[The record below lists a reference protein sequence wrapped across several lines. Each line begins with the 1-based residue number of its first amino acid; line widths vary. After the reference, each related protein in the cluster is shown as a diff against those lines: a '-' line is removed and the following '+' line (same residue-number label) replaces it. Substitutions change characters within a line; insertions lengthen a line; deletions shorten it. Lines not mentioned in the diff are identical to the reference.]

1 MIKNAMA
8 VLAGLALAAPV
19 AMADK
24 GYQKTGPVLDVTDK
38 SIVLDAGKDGK
49 WEFARDA
56 NTKVEGDLKKG
67 SKVTVYYTMTA
78 TKVEVK
84 GEPKAKGKEKAA
96 EKGAGAGA
104 PAAR

>member
-1 MIKNAMA
+1 MIKNSLA
-8 VLAGLALAAPV
+8 VLAGLLLTVPV
-19 AMADK
+19 ALADK

-38 SIVLDAGKDGK
+38 SIVIDAGKDGK

-56 NTKVEGDLKKG
+56 STKVEGELKKG
-67 SKVTVYYTMTA
+67 AKVTVYYSMTA

-84 GEPKAKGKEKAA
+84 GDTKAKGKEKAV